1 MRTTQLVATTAAGA
15 LALTLGILPSTAGP
29 AVQPTSI
36 ALPAAYVQ
44 PEPVTLAG
52 EPVGSFSALDA
63 NQGVAVDRTH
73 VYAINNRSI
82 TKIDR
87 RTGERV
93 LQFVGEPEGPIQ
105 HLDSGVVV
113 HGKIYA
119 AHSNYPEWPMESSI
133 EVFDART
140 LEHVDSHPVGI
151 DRGSLTWL
159 DHHDGSWW
167 AGFANYDNE
176 HEGRIYG
183 ENPNTQI
190 VRMDADFQVEA
201 GYVVP
206 RPILDRFAPMSN
218 SGGSW
223 GPDGNLYLTGHDLA
237 EAYVMQLPRAGAEL
251 EWLATVELPGV
262 EGQGIAWDRGT
273 RGKGREAHLFGID
286 RPTKEVKEFDLPL
299 QGEVPDPVP
308 APWTVRSGEQ
318 IPG

>member
-1 MRTTQLVATTAAGA
+1 MRRTQLIATTAAGA
-15 LALTLGILPSTAGP
+15 LALAVGILPTSAGTSSP
-29 AVQPTSI
+29 GPTI

-44 PEPVTLAG
+44 PEPVTLAAD
-52 EPVGSFSALDA
+52 PVDEFGAADA

-73 VYAINNRSI
+73 IYAINNRSI

-87 RTGERV
+87 SSGERV
-93 LQFVGEPEGPIQ
+93 LQFVGTADGPIQ
-105 HLDSGVVV
+105 HLDSGAIVQ
-113 HGKIYA
+113 GKLYT

-140 LEHVDSHPVGI
+140 LEHLESHPIGI

-159 DHHDGSWW
+159 DPHDGSWW

-176 HEGRIYG
+176 HDGRIYG

-190 VRMDADFQVEA
+190 VRMDDTFQVEA

-223 GPDGNLYLTGHDLA
+223 GPDGNLYLTGHDLP
-237 EAYVMQLPRAGAEL
+237 EAYVMQLPKAGAEL

-262 EGQGIAWDRGT
+262 EGQGIAWDRT
-273 RGKGREAHLFGID
+273 NRGHGREAHLFGID
-286 RPTKEVKEFDLPL
+286 RPTKEVKEFDMPL
-299 QGEVPDPVP
+299 NGEVPDPVP
-308 APWTVRSGEQ
+308 AQWTIRSGDD